1 MFVICTSFDFDI
13 DISFNATESYCV
25 KFSKHVNVDVNENNV
40 VLQSSL
46 LKWFD
51 KVNYHLVSSKTTN
64 FAKLGIDKLVCH
76 ANESNIILRQ
86 CKLWSI

>member
-1 MFVICTSFDFDI
+1 MFVICTSFDFDN

-25 KFSKHVNVDVNENNV
+25 KFYKHVDVNENNV

-64 FAKLGIDKLVCH
+64 FAKLGIDKLVCR